1 METVKTIKNLSDYF
15 NRFTFHISDVY
26 HIVTCTR
33 KYKSKIFLWC
43 CIFTLPLNVVN
54 HELNWTILLDTLS
67 VLTSGSSFDVVDYFS
82 FFLSRI
88 VNLIC
93 CHLCLWSNF
102 NIGMMDGFRCCR
114 SQPTWISQ
122 VFFLPYG
129 LFTIITL
136 RHKLK

>member
-67 VLTSGSSFDVVDYFS
+67 VLTSEFLWCGGLF
-82 FFLSRI
+82 FFLFIQDCES
-88 VNLIC
+88 NLLPLVPVVKLQ
-93 CHLCLWSNF
+93 HWDDGWFQMLQKPTY
-102 NIGMMDGFRCCR
+102 MDFT
-114 SQPTWISQ
+114 S
-122 VFFLPYG
+122 F
-129 LFTIITL
+129 LFTLWIIYNHNFKT
-136 RHKLK
+136 